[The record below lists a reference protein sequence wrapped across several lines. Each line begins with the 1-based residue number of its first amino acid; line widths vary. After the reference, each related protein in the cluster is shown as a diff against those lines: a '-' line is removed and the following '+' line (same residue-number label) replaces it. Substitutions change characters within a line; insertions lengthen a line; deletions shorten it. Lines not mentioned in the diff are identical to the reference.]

1 MRTRP
6 YLRTLIYHAQ
16 GNGITFPLAS
26 THLLGPIIWE
36 IGIGVQLYGI
46 SVQWYE
52 RFWCESEL
60 SDFATNYVYR
70 HSEYCMGRAHRPRC
84 RSSRT
89 YTKFSSRSLDLL
101 NLDGMQRVSI
111 LQ

>member
-46 SVQWYE
+46 PVS
-52 RFWCESEL
+52 L
-60 SDFATNYVYR
+60 SDV
-70 HSEYCMGRAHRPRC
+70 
-84 RSSRT
+84 
-89 YTKFSSRSLDLL
+89 L
-101 NLDGMQRVSI
+101 NLVPDLEI
-111 LQ
+111 Y